1 MDDPSS
7 EFKKTSRPPVTA
19 LDAALNPKLAEMVK
33 FLARICAKRDYN
45 KLLQDKNSNEGAE
58 P

>member
-7 EFKKTSRPPVTA
+7 DFQKTSRPRGTA
-19 LDAALNPKLAEMVK
+19 LDGDLNPKLAEMVK

-45 KLLQDKNSNEGAE
+45 KLLQDKISKEGAE